1 MPGRGDWLGA
11 ITVNSNKMITRRS
24 ANFEVKRWITPFGIA
39 ITKPQRVL
47 LVISAIGVRT
57 ANLPLAGRR
66 VELHITVRHFP
77 CDTLKCGSQV
87 YAKFFADDAI
97 VR

>member
-1 MPGRGDWLGA
+1 M
-11 ITVNSNKMITRRS
+11 
-24 ANFEVKRWITPFGIA
+24 
-39 ITKPQRVL
+39 
-47 LVISAIGVRT
+47 SAIGVRT

-66 VELHITVRHFP
+66 VELHITVRRFP